1 MVNMTDLEWLA
12 LNVCESDWYLT
23 TGCKYAC
30 KKGSEVWFAQKVS
43 MIPEGAYYC
52 NKEQW
57 QAERK
62 RLGLDRAHPAAA
74 WDEERIDQIAQNGAT
89 AEHYNP
95 EDVAFSGI
103 CSDGGRCGEGGFC
116 YECPS
121 LTTNQTPT
129 STRPDSQDLGQTQDG
144 VFDLV
149 KNPKHYALFPGTQ
162 AIDIIEA
169 ALTPEEFAGYCKGNA
184 LKYRLRAGEKGDIK
198 QDIDKSNWYRDR
210 LSKHGA

>member
-1 MVNMTDLEWLA
+1 MGDMTDLEWLA
-12 LNVCESDWYLT
+12 RNVDR
-23 TGCKYAC
+23 
-30 KKGSEVWFAQKVS
+30 V
-43 MIPEGAYYC
+43 PEGSKVMKRVGNSKVFSVDENRVILPGWY
-52 NKEQW
+52 KTQEW
-57 QAERK
+57 QAERE